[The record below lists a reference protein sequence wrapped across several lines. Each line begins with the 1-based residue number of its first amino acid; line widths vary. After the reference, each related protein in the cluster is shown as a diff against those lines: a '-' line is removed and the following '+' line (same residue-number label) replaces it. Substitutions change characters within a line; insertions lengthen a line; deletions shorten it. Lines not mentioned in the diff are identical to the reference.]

1 MSQLWYRGSVA
12 AKEKQ
17 SGGLVGR
24 VLRASIA
31 ELHST
36 DVAKGFNHH
45 RRKCS
50 SSTLYSGLLLYVY

>member
-1 MSQLWYRGSVA
+1 VNQLWYRGSVA

-24 VLRASIA
+24 VLRAAIA
-31 ELHST
+31 ELRST

-50 SSTLYSGLLLYVY
+50 TSTLYGGILL

>member
-1 MSQLWYRGSVA
+1 MNQLWHRGSVA

-24 VLRASIA
+24 VLRATIA
-31 ELHST
+31 ELRST

-50 SSTLYSGLLLYVY
+50 TNTLYSGKLL